1 MAQAQTVKVTGKVI
15 DDLSEPMIGVNVV
28 EKGTTNGC
36 LTDIDGN
43 YTLTVTKGS
52 TLVYSYIGYITE
64 ERTAKEGTLNVTM
77 KEDTK
82 TLDEVVVVGY
92 GVQKK
97 SSLTGAVSSVKAE
110 DMEART
116 ITRAEQALQGKTAGV
131 SVLSASAKP
140 GSGPSVRIRGISSNG
155 SCDPLYVVDGRV
167 TSNIG
172 GIDTN
177 DIESMEVLKDCLL
190 YTSPSPR
197 D

>member
-97 SSLTGAVSSVKAE
+97 KFV
-110 DMEART
+110 DR
-116 ITRAEQALQGKTAGV
+116 
-131 SVLSASAKP
+131 
-140 GSGPSVRIRGISSNG
+140 
-155 SCDPLYVVDGRV
+155 SC
-167 TSNIG
+167 IFC
-172 GIDTN
+172 
-177 DIESMEVLKDCLL
+177 ES
-190 YTSPSPR
+190 
-197 D
+197 